1 MHQKGTEKMKVYNE
15 KPWQIDK
22 GQKTMDD
29 ALQAQGY
36 IRDIGGPGRPTVIIS
51 IAAEVLD
58 KLFPHKDEPKKQW
71 TERRLWEWWSNRSD
85 VVRHWQM
92 CELHRAAETKKQERV
107 LIDAARREHAEFIA
121 RTTRLAEMLERQDE
135 AFHSAQIEGLRRQSC
150 RVDRSGNQG
159 E

>member
-1 MHQKGTEKMKVYNE
+1 MKVYNE

-107 LIDAARREHAEFIA
+107 LLEAARREYADFIRKTA
-121 RTTRLAEMLERQDE
+121 RLAEMLEHQDK
-135 AFHSAQIEGLRRQSC
+135 AFHGPQIDALRGSMGG
-150 RVDRSGNQG
+150 VDLSRDGG